1 MKMNDAMIRTPC
13 AMIMASSPLIKN
25 EQQDKYDEEHN
36 IVVGE
41 VHGDGGWRM
50 LMLMLLMMMM
60 LMYWGALRPPTMVGA
75 KAT

>member
-13 AMIMASSPLIKN
+13 AMTMASSPLIKN

-60 LMYWGALRPPTMVGA
+60 LMYWGALRPPTIVGA
-75 KAT
+75 KAA